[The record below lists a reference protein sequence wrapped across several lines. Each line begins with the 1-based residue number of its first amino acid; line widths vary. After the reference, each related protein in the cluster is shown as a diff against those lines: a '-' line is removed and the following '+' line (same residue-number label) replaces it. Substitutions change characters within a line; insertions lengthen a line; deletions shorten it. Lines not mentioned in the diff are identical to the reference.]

1 MPDGYL
7 VIEIGETQADTI
19 IMLMESEGHYGD
31 IEISH
36 DLQGKERIISA
47 RRK

>member
-7 VIEIGETQADTI
+7 IIEIGETQADTI
-19 IMLMESEGHYGD
+19 IKLMESEGHYED
-31 IEISH
+31 IEITK
-36 DLQGKERIISA
+36 DLQGKERVMSA